1 MSRATGFVLAVL
13 VAAAAHTAPAEAGVP
28 KDEDAI
34 VRCSTCRYPCA
45 KGAVNCWACGMHVP
59 GARAAKELAPVQ
71 LFRRS
76 YRKPDPA
83 SGAGMAAVP
92 PEIRLEEVEAWF
104 EENPDAFDEVTR
116 RLKALLEGVRGTGLE
131 AAVTAR
137 IRHVADAKTEANRP
151 RTPEEREEEAAKA
164 LIEVMQEVRT
174 SGNPRGNVKRLEAV
188 LKKAR
193 DTIYEEKVR
202 SLLKSEKAKLR

>member
-71 LFRRS
+71 LFRMS

-92 PEIRLEEVEAWF
+92 PEIRLEEVEA
-104 EENPDAFDEVTR
+104 DVHVGVV
-116 RLKALLEGVRGTGLE
+116 KALLEGVRGTGLE